1 MIRILHFL
9 IAFTVFAIVTV
20 AITALLQEMIFF
32 SVFVGLP
39 AGTIAGVVTFIYLR
53 VKDKGQ

>member
-1 MIRILHFL
+1 MIRIVHFL
-9 IAFTVFAIVTV
+9 IAFIVFAIIAV
-20 AITALLQEMIFF
+20 AVTALLQERIFF

-53 VKDKGQ
+53 VKSREQ

>member
-1 MIRILHFL
+1 MMRIVHFA
-9 IAFTVFAIVTV
+9 IAFIVFSIV
-20 AITALLQEMIFF
+20 AIAVTDLLQEMIFF

-53 VKDKGQ
+53 VKNKGE